1 MTKLAT
7 LLVSIALIFGVG
19 LSTQAADAKSVL
31 EGAPNFRDVGGY
43 KTKDGRTVKSGIVY
57 RSGEFPRLTDEDV
70 NKLEGLGVKTVVN
83 FLEQSEIDFRG
94 RDRIPEG
101 TKEVHLPI
109 AGEVAG
115 EIVDDLIAAREDGD
129 FSKIP
134 VSINPDVHR
143 LLVNE
148 GREPYAKF
156 LQEVI
161 AANGE
166 PLAYHCSHGVHRTG
180 TATAILLSVLGVP
193 WDTIRADYLLSNDY
207 RAAENKKRIDQLDDL
222 ASRNPDVTD
231 RKANLANIEA
241 FYILRGDYID
251 ASHEEIIKRY
261 GSVDAYVR
269 EGLGLTRE
277 DIKQLRMVLLE

>member
-1 MTKLAT
+1 MKKLAAI
-7 LLVSIALIFGVG
+7 LCSYALIFSVS
-19 LSTQAADAKSVL
+19 LSTQAADTKSVL
-31 EGAPNFRDVGGY
+31 EGAPNFRDIGGY

-70 NKLEGLGVKTVVN
+70 TKLDELGIKTVVN

-94 RDRIPEG
+94 RDRVPEG

-109 AGEVAG
+109 AGGMIEEVV
-115 EIVDDLIAAREDGD
+115 EDLITARKDGD

-143 LLVNE
+143 LLINE
-148 GREPYAKF
+148 GKDSYARLLREI
-156 LQEVI
+156 I
-161 AANGE
+161 AANGK

-180 TATAILLSVLGVP
+180 TATAILLSILGVP
-193 WDTIRADYLLSNDY
+193 WETIREDYLLSNEY
-207 RAAENKKRIDQLDDL
+207 RAAENKKRIAALDDL
-222 ASRNPDVTD
+222 AGQNPDVTD
-231 RKANLANIEA
+231 RKANIANIEA
-241 FYILRGDYID
+241 FYILQGDYID
-251 ASHEEIIKRY
+251 ASYDEMITGY

-269 EGLGLTRE
+269 EGLGLTPE

>member
-7 LLVSIALIFGVG
+7 MLIMIALVFGVS

-31 EGAPNFRDVGGY
+31 EGAPNFRDIGGY
-43 KTKDGRTVKSGIVY
+43 RTEDGRTVKPGIVY

-70 NKLEGLGVKTVVN
+70 KKLDELGVKTVVN
-83 FLEQSEIDFRG
+83 FLEQSEIDSRG
-94 RDRIPEG
+94 RDRVPEG

-115 EIVDDLIAAREDGD
+115 EIVDDLITARKDGD

-134 VSINPDVHR
+134 VSINPEVHR

-156 LQEVI
+156 LREVI

-180 TATAILLSVLGVP
+180 TATAILLSILGVP
-193 WDTIRADYLLSNDY
+193 WGIIRADYLLSNDY
-207 RAAENKKRIDQLDDL
+207 RAAENKKRISQLDAL
-222 ASRNPDVTD
+222 ASQNPDVTD

-241 FYILRGDYID
+241 FYILQGDYID
-251 ASHEEIIKRY
+251 ASYDQITKQY

-269 EGLGLTRE
+269 EGLGLTTE
-277 DIKQLRMVLLE
+277 EIKQLRMVLLE

>member
-1 MTKLAT
+1 MKKLAAI
-7 LLVSIALIFGVG
+7 LCSFALIICVG
-19 LSTQAADAKSVL
+19 LSTQAADTKSVL
-31 EGAPNFRDVGGY
+31 EGAPNFRDIGGY
-43 KTKDGRTVKSGIVY
+43 KTKEGRTVKTGIIY

-70 NKLEGLGVKTVVN
+70 TKLDELGIKTVVN

-94 RDRIPEG
+94 RDRLPEG

-109 AGEVAG
+109 SGEVAG
-115 EIVDDLIAAREDGD
+115 EIVDDLIAARKDGD

-148 GREPYAKF
+148 GKEPYAKF
-156 LQEVI
+156 LREVI

-180 TATAILLSVLGVP
+180 TATAILLSILGVP
-193 WDTIRADYLLSNDY
+193 WDTIRDDYLLSNDY
-207 RAAENKKRIDQLDDL
+207 RAAENKKRIAQLDDL
-222 ASRNPDVTD
+222 AGQNPDVTD

-241 FYILRGDYID
+241 FYILQGDYID
-251 ASHEEIIKRY
+251 ASYDEIIKEY

-269 EGLGLTRE
+269 EGLGLTPE